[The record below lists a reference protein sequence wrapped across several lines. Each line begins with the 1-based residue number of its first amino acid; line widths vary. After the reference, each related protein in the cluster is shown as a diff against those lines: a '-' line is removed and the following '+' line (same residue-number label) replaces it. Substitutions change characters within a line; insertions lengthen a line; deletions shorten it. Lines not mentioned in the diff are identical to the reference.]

1 MGLFSKFLK
10 GNDKPE
16 PTQPYEKNETIQKA
30 QAEMDRQESISFM
43 LLYKSIPKLNEESLN
58 KRISEALGDALSID
72 MFYTDEKSMMLSGN
86 YLGNKIMVAGLY
98 FTYPQQVLDQVL
110 PVCHFSADDKS
121 KFKHSKAHVL
131 FSINTGNTPPHVLYD
146 ALMQLVNAF
155 VAEDGNA
162 IGLVIES
169 AMTATIL
176 ASLPKIAEERQE
188 MLTEKSMPFW
198 SWFSFT
204 GGFVKYIVDSNT
216 IWYVTK
222 GNHQFGLP
230 ELAYKGSATEGNDTL
245 MTFKALFSYMYG
257 YGAKLAA
264 GQTAEIGETNLRFT
278 ELTEYADLFKGKY
291 GTLVVSKT

>member
-16 PTQPYEKNETIQKA
+16 SGQPYEKNEIIQKA
-30 QAEMDRQESISFM
+30 QDEINQQESISFM
-43 LLYKSIPKLNEESLN
+43 LLYKSIPKFNEESLR
-58 KRISEALGDALSID
+58 KRISNTLGDSLNID
-72 MFYTDEKSMMLSGN
+72 MFFCDEKAMMLGGN
-86 YLGNKIMVAGLY
+86 YQGNKIMVAGLY
-98 FTYPQQVLDQVL
+98 FTYPQQVLDQIL
-110 PVCHFSADDKS
+110 PICHFSADDKN

-131 FSINTGNTPPHVLYD
+131 FSINTGNTPPHVLFD
-146 ALMQLVNAF
+146 TLIQLVNCF

-176 ASLPKIAEERQE
+176 SSVPKISEERQKL
-188 MLTEKSMPFW
+188 LTEKSMPFW

-204 GGFVKYIVDSNT
+204 GGFVKYIIDPNT

-230 ELAYKGSATEGNDTL
+230 ELAYKGGATEGNDTL

-264 GQTAEIGETNLRFT
+264 GQTAEIGEANLRFS
-278 ELTEYADLFKGKY
+278 ELTEYADLFEGKY
-291 GTLVVSKT
+291 GTLVVNKV